1 MDEKRAALQALKK
14 ASDEKETELLSEIR
28 RLKQQSEKD
37 KAELEKALEKA
48 KEVNV
53 WKRSDSGGDLGSPR
67 AQLKLI

>member
-1 MDEKRAALQALKK
+1 MDEKRAELQALTK
-14 ASDEKETELLSEIR
+14 ASAEKEAELLSEIR

-53 WKRSDSGGDLGSPR
+53 WKRSDCDSDLGTP
-67 AQLKLI
+67 